1 MAQQALADIVA
12 KLKSESLD
20 QSPITDTAERIEELS
35 ATELKA
41 FKKTADAVKLIDL
54 VKTWYKRADSGMM
67 AERRQWYKNL
77 DMYQGRQFTEWSRTE
92 GRMIESISPDFEPR
106 LAINVIEPA
115 VRTEMAKTGS
125 KHPTASVSPASND
138 DDDVMAAL
146 AAQSVWDWNYDQTR
160 FQTRIFN
167 PANLF
172 RTVCGNGFLK
182 TFYDPTAI
190 DEAATAAQEIIAKQQ
205 ATQDQSMAASQNVT
219 DMFPPVQPP
228 SGPVLGKIVSDYV
241 DPFHLFVSDLTELD
255 IQKMDWVIEVYT
267 IPVEKAKA
275 KYADYVP
282 KNWSPETTSAWTI
295 FDLSHLGIKSGKNSA
310 KDEVRIMEAW
320 VKPGVTKL
328 LPDGGLIIIAGEEIV
343 ALADEGLPY
352 KHAQF
357 PYAHITGIET
367 GRFYRKSIVESIV
380 NIQNEINR
388 TYAQIIKQK
397 NLNSK
402 PQFYYDEG
410 SVDPKKITSKAGL
423 YIPIRLGMQ
432 RPTAV
437 PIQPLAQYVLEL
449 LDRLSRA
456 QDDITGQHQVSRG
469 QAPGANSAANAI
481 AALQETDDNFLFTTF
496 DSIEAAIELMA
507 RQYLSLVVQYWDAP
521 RVVSVVGR
529 DHAAD
534 AKILTGADIQGGT
547 DIRIQGGSTLPTS
560 KAARIA
566 TVTDWIKNKIIS
578 PQDGLE
584 AMEMGTLGK
593 VFDKIKADED
603 AAKRENLTIRDL
615 NVVDIQGWKQQQ
627 QAMAAEQNMQQT
639 MNAQAEIEFGR
650 IIDPAVGLGGGAP
663 DAGAAQQAP
672 PPPPPIAPAPIPASP
687 IVTAGP
693 NAVTQPGAMAAAP
706 PGQLVGPSQP
716 APQIPVPPAFFP
728 VNWYDNHAVHMQQ
741 HRAHANSQAFLQY
754 PDEIKEV
761 FEDHYWAHYYT
772 NMNIM
777 KYSAEIESAT
787 AVQQSA
793 ELAQQSPTV
802 RQQARIGGHNQFAG
816 QQFKPQ

>member
-1 MAQQALADIVA
+1 MAQQALTDLLAQ
-12 KLKSESLD
+12 LKSESLD
-20 QSPITDTAERIEELS
+20 QAPIADTADRIEELT
-35 ATELKA
+35 AQQLKA
-41 FKKTADAVKLIDL
+41 FKKTADAGKIVEKVKA
-54 VKTWYKRADSGMM
+54 WYKRADSAMM

-92 GRMIESISPDFEPR
+92 SRMVETVAPDFEPR
-106 LAINVIEPA
+106 LAINVIEPV

-138 DDDVMAAL
+138 DSDVMAAL
-146 AAQSVWDWNYDQTR
+146 AAQAVWDWNYDQTR

-182 TFYDPTAI
+182 TFYDPSCI
-190 DEAATAAQEIIAKQQ
+190 DDAATAAQDVLAKQAAQQEQQ
-205 ATQDQSMAASQNVT
+205 AAQAQNVT
-219 DMFPPVQPP
+219 DMFPPASAPP
-228 SGPVLGKIVSDYV
+228 TPVYGKIVSNYV

-255 IQKMDWVIEVYT
+255 IQQMDWVIEVYT
-267 IPVEKAKA
+267 LPVEKAKA
-275 KYADYVP
+275 KYVGFVP
-282 KNWSPETTSAWTI
+282 DNWHPETTTAWSI
-295 FDLSHLGIKSGKNSA
+295 FDLSHLGIRNGKNQTA
-310 KDEVRIMEAW
+310 DEVRIMEAW
-320 VKPGVTKL
+320 VKPGVTPL
-328 LPDGGLIIIAGEEIV
+328 LPKGGLVIIAGEEIV

-352 KHAQF
+352 KHGQF
-357 PYAHITGIET
+357 PYAHITGIES
-367 GRFYRKSIVESIV
+367 GRFYRKAIVESMV

-423 YIPIRLGMQ
+423 YIPIRLGMT
-432 RPTAV
+432 RPSAV
-437 PIQPLAQYVLEL
+437 PIQPLAAYIMEL
-449 LDRLSRA
+449 LTRLSTM

-496 DSIEAAIELMA
+496 DSIEAAIETMA
-507 RQYLSLVVQYWDAP
+507 RQYLSLVVQYWDEARLVP
-521 RVVSVVGR
+521 VVGR
-529 DHAAD
+529 DHATD

-547 DIRIQGGSTLPTS
+547 DIRIEGGSALPTS

-566 TVTDWIKNKIIS
+566 TVTDWIKNQIIT

-593 VFDKIKADED
+593 VFDKIKSDED
-603 AAKRENLTIRDL
+603 AAKRENLAMRDL
-615 NVVDIQGWKQQQ
+615 DVADVQGWQQQQ
-627 QAMAAEQNMQQT
+627 QAQAAQQNMQQQ
-639 MNAQAEIEFGR
+639 MDAQSQLEFGR
-650 IIDPAVGLGGGAP
+650 ILDPAVGLDP
-663 DAGAAQQAP
+663 GAAQQV
-672 PPPPPIAPAPIPASP
+672 PAPVSP
-687 IVTAGP
+687 PDGQPQMAAMPTRQSGP
-693 NAVTQPGAMAAAP
+693 NAVTQPGAVAPAAP
-706 PGQLVGPSQP
+706 GELVGAAQP
-716 APQIPVPPAFFP
+716 AAQQPVPPSFFP

-741 HRAHANSQAFLQY
+741 HRLHANSQAFLQY
-754 PDEIKEV
+754 PDEIKQV

-772 NMNIM
+772 DMNIR
-777 KYSAEIESAT
+777 KYSAEVQAAT
-787 AVQQSA
+787 AAQQSA

-802 RQQARIGGHNQFAG
+802 MQTARIGAKNEYAG
-816 QQFKPQ
+816 QQFN